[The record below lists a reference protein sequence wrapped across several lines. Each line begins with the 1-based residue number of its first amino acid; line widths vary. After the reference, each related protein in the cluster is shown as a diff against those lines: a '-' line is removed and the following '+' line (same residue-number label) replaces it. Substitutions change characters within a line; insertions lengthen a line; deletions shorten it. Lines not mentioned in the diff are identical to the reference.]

1 MPPDL
6 AAPNQAQSCRCNNPK
21 ESIAPYGKREKF
33 RVLSTA
39 ALFHRAIRG
48 YNLQPF
54 HIANHRRGAK
64 TMPVRIGGKSAAKA
78 HPVSAALFLPN
89 SPTHIFFLQCG
100 VTLN

>member
-33 RVLSTA
+33 CVLATA
-39 ALFHRAIRG
+39 ALFYRAVRG
-48 YNLQPF
+48 NDLQPL
-54 HIANHRRGAK
+54 HIANHRRGTE
-64 TMPVRIGGKSAAKA
+64 TMPVRICGKRSAKA
-78 HPVSAALFLPN
+78 HPVSATLFLPN